1 MANGTFTVPCPAGQ
15 WTKVADGA
23 NYSSALLQVT
33 SIGGVLAAIADSQPA
48 AGASNG
54 VLLSQSF
61 VPFPLAAG
69 DQVWCQPVGAGEAT
83 VRGIG
88 TSV

>member
-1 MANGTFTVPCPAGQ
+1 MANGTFMVPCPAGQ

-33 SIGGVLAAIADSQPA
+33 SVGGVMAAIADSQPA
-48 AGASNG
+48 ADASNW

-69 DQVWCQPVGAGEAT
+69 DQVWCQPIGAGEAM

-88 TSV
+88 TGV

>member
-33 SIGGVLAAIADSQPA
+33 SIGVMAAIADSQPA
-48 AGASNG
+48 ADASNC

-61 VPFPLAAG
+61 VQFPLAAG

>member
-1 MANGTFTVPCPAGQ
+1 MANGTYMVACPAGQ

-33 SIGGVLAAIADSQPA
+33 SIGGVMAAISDSQPGA
-48 AGASNG
+48 DASNC
-54 VLLSQSF
+54 VLLSQGF
-61 VPFPLAAG
+61 VSFPLAAG

>member
-48 AGASNG
+48 ADASNC
-54 VLLSQSF
+54 VLLSQSL
-61 VPFPLAAG
+61 VPFPLAA
-69 DQVWCQPVGAGEAT
+69 
-83 VRGIG
+83 
-88 TSV
+88 